1 MRRRG
6 AHLSL
11 APRRQTVDREAPH
24 DQGSRRAVKTE
35 RVSKWV
41 EAACTQIALG
51 GYSHEDSACHRRSSV
66 HARIPRP
73 QQGQPRKANKS
84 SPCRHVRPSGDLR
97 SSASCPH
104 KAHAAGPHSQPPA
117 AHKLPYARPLTIPEV
132 NEEDDGGGG
141 CLLPVVSE
149 TTGRSS
155 SRWSSSRLCELEK
168 LLSVDSDTSRTSDS
182 GGAAA
187 NQAADNTAESC
198 IVMRTPFSDE
208 PPPCQDRELSPVR
221 GCGHM
226 PCSNSLGVKDVP
238 PGMRK
243 VWTPAALPLLHRKTL
258 PHSERNSPVVGSPG
272 GGCGLERS
280 LTCYPGQQTVDMAA
294 VMEAAVHS
302 AKLHMSPS
310 SAELASR
317 CLPSVT
323 LTMPPASVRQG
334 QGNMAYSRMG
344 SCPGPVPYPL
354 ALVHCGDMATG

>member
-1 MRRRG
+1 MHEASRCTSESG
-6 AHLSL
+6 ST
-11 APRRQTVDREAPH
+11 PTTVDREAPH

-51 GYSHEDSACHRRSSV
+51 GYSHEDSASHRRSSM
-66 HARIPRP
+66 HARVPRP
-73 QQGQPRKANKS
+73 QQGQPRKPNKS
-84 SPCRHVRPSGDLR
+84 SPCRHMRPSGDLR

-104 KAHAAGPHSQPPA
+104 KAHAAAPHSQPPA

-141 CLLPVVSE
+141 CPLPVVSE

-187 NQAADNTAESC
+187 TQAADNTAESC
-198 IVMRTPFSDE
+198 VVLRTPFRDE

-226 PCSNSLGVKDVP
+226 PPSTSMGVKEVP
-238 PGMRK
+238 PGMRR
-243 VWTPAALPLLHRKTL
+243 VWTPAALPLLHRTPL

-280 LTCYPGQQTVDMAA
+280 LTCYPRHPTVDMAA
-294 VMEAAVHS
+294 VMEAAM
-302 AKLHMSPS
+302 HMSPS

-323 LTMPPASVRQG
+323 LTMPPASVWQG
-334 QGNMAYSRMG
+334 QGSMAYSRMG

-354 ALVHCGDMATG
+354 APVRCGNIATG